1 MREQMRSEL
10 VKLRSTRTNL
20 GLLFGMVGLVL
31 LIVIVTGV
39 AVTPAELAKDE
50 HQRALFGLGLAGG
63 FIASLIGVMSIT
75 SEFRHGTIRPTFV
88 FTPRRGRVVSAK
100 VFSSFILGV
109 IFGLITEAVA
119 FAVGLSIL
127 AIRGVEVVVPT
138 HELLF
143 VALGSIACAAL
154 MAALGVG
161 VGAIARNQ
169 VLAVIGV
176 VVWFMVVENVMVGV
190 WPQIGKFFP
199 LAAGDAMT
207 GINSDQLLTASQGA
221 LVLVGYVLISFLAAL
236 AVTQRMD
243 VK

>member
-1 MREQMRSEL
+1 MA
-10 VKLRSTRTNL
+10 
-20 GLLFGMVGLVL
+20 FGVGL
-31 LIVIVTGV
+31 
-39 AVTPAELAKDE
+39 A
-50 HQRALFGLGLAGG
+50 
-63 FIASLIGVMSIT
+63 
-75 SEFRHGTIRPTFV
+75 
-88 FTPRRGRVVSAK
+88 
-100 VFSSFILGV
+100 
-109 IFGLITEAVA
+109 
-119 FAVGLSIL
+119 IL
-127 AIRGVEVVVPT
+127 AIRGVT
-138 HELLF
+138 LSFQHMSCSF
-143 VALGSIACAAL
+143 VAFGSIACAAL

-161 VGAIARNQ
+161 VGAVARNQ

-221 LVLVGYVLISFLAAL
+221 LVLIGYVLVSFFAAL

>member
-31 LIVIVTGV
+31 LIVIVTGA
-39 AVTPAELAKDE
+39 AVTPTELAKDE

-100 VFSSFILGV
+100 VLSSLILGV

-119 FAVGLSIL
+119 FAVGLAIL
-127 AIRGVEVVVPT
+127 AIRGVDVVVPT
-138 HELLF
+138 HELLV
-143 VALGSIACAAL
+143 VAFGSIACAAL

-161 VGAIARNQ
+161 VGAVARNQ

-190 WPQIGKFFP
+190 WPEIGKFFP

-221 LVLVGYVLISFLAAL
+221 LVLIGYVLVSFFAAL

>member
-31 LIVIVTGV
+31 LIVIVTGA

-119 FAVGLSIL
+119 FAVGLAIL
-127 AIRGVEVVVPT
+127 AIRGVDVVVPT
-138 HELLF
+138 HELVF

-161 VGAIARNQ
+161 VGAVARNQ

-221 LVLVGYVLISFLAAL
+221 LVLVGYVLVSSLAAL
-236 AVTQRMD
+236 AVTQRID

>member
-31 LIVIVTGV
+31 LIVIVTGA
-39 AVTPAELAKDE
+39 AVTPTELAKDE

-119 FAVGLSIL
+119 FAVGLAIL
-127 AIRGVEVVVPT
+127 AIRGVDVVVPT
-138 HELLF
+138 HELLV
-143 VALGSIACAAL
+143 VAFGSIACAAL

-161 VGAIARNQ
+161 VGAVARNQ

-190 WPQIGKFFP
+190 WPQVGKFFP

-221 LVLVGYVLISFLAAL
+221 LVLIGYVLASFVAAL

>member
-31 LIVIVTGV
+31 LIVIVTGA

-119 FAVGLSIL
+119 FAVGLAIL
-127 AIRGVEVVVPT
+127 AIRGVDIVVPT
-138 HELLF
+138 HELLV

-161 VGAIARNQ
+161 VGAVARNQ

-190 WPQIGKFFP
+190 WPQVGKFFP

-221 LVLVGYVLISFLAAL
+221 LVLVGYVLVSFFAAL

>member
-31 LIVIVTGV
+31 LIVIVTGA
-39 AVTPAELAKDE
+39 AVTPTELAKDE

-100 VFSSFILGV
+100 VLSSFILGV

-119 FAVGLSIL
+119 FAVGLAIL
-127 AIRGVEVVVPT
+127 AIRGVDVVVPT
-138 HELLF
+138 HELLV
-143 VALGSIACAAL
+143 VAFGSIACAAL

-161 VGAIARNQ
+161 VGAVARNQ

-190 WPQIGKFFP
+190 WPEIGKFFP

-221 LVLVGYVLISFLAAL
+221 LVLIGYVLVSFFAAL

>member
-1 MREQMRSEL
+1 MRDQLRSEL
-10 VKLRSTRTNL
+10 VKLRSTKTNL
-20 GLLFGMVGLVL
+20 GLLVGMVGLVL

-39 AVTPAELAKDE
+39 AVSAAELGKDE

-75 SEFRHGTIRPTFV
+75 GEFRHGTIRPTFV
-88 FTPRRGRVVSAK
+88 FTPRRSRVITAKVVSS
-100 VFSSFILGV
+100 VVVGT

-119 FAVGLSIL
+119 FGVGLSIL
-127 AIRGVEVVVPT
+127 AIRGVDVVVPT

-143 VALGSIACAAL
+143 IAGGSVACAAF

-176 VVWFMVVENVMVGV
+176 VVWFMVVENVVV
-190 WPQIGKFFP
+190 SAWPQVGKFFP
-199 LAAGDAMT
+199 LAAGDALT
-207 GINSDQLLTASQGA
+207 GINSDKLLAAPQGA
-221 LVLVGYVLISFLAAL
+221 LVLVGYVTAFFLAAL
-236 AVTQRMD
+236 AVTRRAD

>member
-1 MREQMRSEL
+1 
-10 VKLRSTRTNL
+10 
-20 GLLFGMVGLVL
+20 MVGLVL
-31 LIVIVTGV
+31 LIVIITGA

-100 VFSSFILGV
+100 VLSSFILGFA
-109 IFGLITEAVA
+109 FGVITEAVA
-119 FAVGLSIL
+119 FGVGLSIL
-127 AIRGVEVVVPT
+127 AIRAVDVVVPT
-138 HELLF
+138 HELLL

-176 VVWFMVVENVMVGV
+176 VVWFMVVENIVIGI
-190 WPQIGKFFP
+190 WPQVGKFFP

-207 GINSDQLLTASQGA
+207 GINSDQLLPASQGA
-221 LVLVGYVLISFLAAL
+221 LVLVGYVLISFFAAL
-236 AVTQRMD
+236 AVTQRID

>member
-20 GLLFGMVGLVL
+20 GLLLGMVGLVL
-31 LIVIVTGV
+31 LIVIITGA

-100 VFSSFILGV
+100 VLSSFILGFA
-109 IFGLITEAVA
+109 FGVITEAVA
-119 FAVGLSIL
+119 FGVGLSIL
-127 AIRGVEVVVPT
+127 AIRAVDVVVPT
-138 HELLF
+138 HELLL

-176 VVWFMVVENVMVGV
+176 VVWFMVVENIVIGI
-190 WPQIGKFFP
+190 WPQVGKFFP

-207 GINSDQLLTASQGA
+207 GINSDQLLPASQGA
-221 LVLVGYVLISFLAAL
+221 LVLVGYVLISFFAAL
-236 AVTQRMD
+236 AVTQRID

>member
-31 LIVIVTGV
+31 LIVIVTGA

-100 VFSSFILGV
+100 VLSSFILGV

-119 FAVGLSIL
+119 FAVGLAIL
-127 AIRGVEVVVPT
+127 AIRGVDVVVPT
-138 HELLF
+138 HELLV
-143 VALGSIACAAL
+143 VAFGSIACAAL

-161 VGAIARNQ
+161 VGAVARNQ

-190 WPQIGKFFP
+190 WPEIGKFFP

-221 LVLVGYVLISFLAAL
+221 LVLIGYVLVSFFAAL